1 MSSICSSRL
10 FNLRHRSGLS
20 QKEVAA
26 RLGISPQCCS
36 HYENGRRVP
45 DIFMLYRFAKFY
57 HVSMAYLLGHP
68 LSETYE
74 SPSSFLP
81 SLNTLSSEQLS
92 QVQQYLHFLV
102 YQKQHPSPVPQ
113 LPSSRCF
120 ASRLKKYRKRL
131 GLTQAAIARTL
142 HVTPAA
148 YSHYETGQR
157 LPSPE
162 LFQRIT
168 DLFQISMETL
178 LMTESDFPQ
187 TLPHHFAFLSSEEQQ
202 KVRLFIDFLRTQ
214 K

>member
-131 GLTQAAIARTL
+131 GLTQAAIQPLEVVIQQMIQCCFIRPKERPYQTNNAYAALVRQYQMEQE
-142 HVTPAA
+142 VKAIVQKNDTPRDRNAQKA
-148 YSHYETGQR
+148 HPR
-157 LPSPE
+157 PE
-162 LFQRIT
+162 KRN
-168 DLFQISMETL
+168 
-178 LMTESDFPQ
+178 
-187 TLPHHFAFLSSEEQQ
+187 
-202 KVRLFIDFLRTQ
+202 
-214 K
+214 